1 MRSPLLVLVS
11 LALLAAPLCGA
22 ELKVNVTDP
31 QAATVAGARV
41 ALYRAA
47 DSSAVAIHSTAAD
60 GSAAFDDLSDGSY
73 RVEVLAPGFA
83 AQSVPV
89 TVPATTALSI
99 KLTVA
104 GRPETVVVTAAAVPL
119 QEAESGTVATLE
131 QEQSQ
136 LSQPVSAADALRL
149 LPGAVLAATGQRGA
163 LTSLF
168 VRGGESRYNKVVVDG
183 VPVND
188 SDSFFDFGVVPMVG
202 VDRVEL
208 LRGPD
213 SALYGP
219 DAMTSVVRFETEP
232 GRTPVP
238 ELRFGA
244 EGGNFSTARGFA
256 SLAGA
261 RGRLDY
267 RIFGEQVNTNGQ
279 GANNDYSNS
288 AQGANLGL
296 TLSPRVRLRIR
307 ARHSNNRSGI
317 SSAWNFNG
325 QALLAPDQDQLHRQN
340 DLLAS
345 AELDIDAPARW
356 EHRFRGY
363 EYSHKL
369 FSQDLVA
376 DRGCDFL
383 LGIFFDCPFQTLSKF
398 NHAGFEY
405 QGEYTERS
413 WARSVFGY
421 VFEDEHGDLR
431 DLLFGSDTVGLR
443 RNHAVYGEQ
452 ILSGARGSLV
462 GGLRYVHNES
472 FGDRAVPRLAATLV
486 PKRGT
491 GFFAGTRLRFAFSEG
506 IKAPDFLESFGNPS
520 FLILPNPDLKAERNL
535 SLEGGVQQRL
545 GSRWN
550 VTATYFHNSFRDR
563 IDFKFLGP
571 PTFESIFVNLNKAL
585 AHGAELELDGRI
597 RRLSVRGAYTYV
609 STQVLEAPLD
619 PASVGR
625 PLLRRPKHSGLLQ
638 VFYAGRRWGGSV
650 SGSFVGRRADSD
662 FLGFGIDHAAGYARA
677 DLGGWYAIQ
686 RNVTAYVNL
695 ENAFDKRYNDVVG
708 YPALGINVRAGL
720 RFRIG
725 GEKGSKTSQSK
736 GANP

>member
-1 MRSPLLVLVS
+1 MRSLRFVLVC
-11 LALLAAPLCGA
+11 LAFLAAASAA
-22 ELKVNVTDP
+22 ELKVTITDP
-31 QAATVAGARV
+31 HSAAVPGARV
-41 ALYRAA
+41 ALYRAT
-47 DSSAVAIHSTAAD
+47 DSKAVAIHSTAAD
-60 GSAAFDDLSDGSY
+60 GSTAFHNVSDGSY

-83 AQSVPV
+83 AQTVAV
-89 TVPATTALSI
+89 TIPATNSLSI
-99 KLTVA
+99 KLVVA
-104 GRPETVVVTAAAVPL
+104 GKPETVVVTAAGTPL
-119 QEAESGTVATLE
+119 DEAESGSVGTIE
-131 QEQSQ
+131 QEQLQ

-149 LPGAVLAATGQRGA
+149 LPGVVLGPTGQRGA

-168 VRGGESRYNKVVVDG
+168 VRGGESRYNKVLVDG

-188 SDSFFDFGVVPMVG
+188 SDSFFNFGVVPMVG

-232 GRTPVP
+232 GRTPAP
-238 ELRFGA
+238 ELQFGA
-244 EGGNFSTARGFA
+244 EGGNFSSARGFA

-261 RGRLDY
+261 RRRLDY

-279 GANNDYSNS
+279 GANNAYSNS

-296 TLSPRVRLRIR
+296 SLAPRVHLRVR
-307 ARHSNNRSGI
+307 TRHSNSRSGV
-317 SSAWNFNG
+317 SSAWDFNG
-325 QALLAPDQDQLHRQN
+325 QALLAPDQDQFARQN
-340 DLLAS
+340 DFLAS
-345 AELDIDAPARW
+345 AELDVDAPGRW
-356 EHRFRGY
+356 QHRFRGF

-398 NHAGFEY
+398 NRAGFEY
-405 QGEYTERS
+405 QGEYTERA

-421 VFEDEHGDLR
+421 AFEDEHGDIR
-431 DLLFGSDTVGLR
+431 DLLFGGATVGLR
-443 RNHAVYGEQ
+443 RNQAVYGEQ
-452 ILSGARGSLV
+452 ILSSARGSLV
-462 GGLRYVHNES
+462 AGLRYVHNES
-472 FGDRAVPRLAATLV
+472 FGNRAVPRLAATLV
-486 PKRGT
+486 PKRGN
-491 GFFAGTRLRFAFSEG
+491 GFFSGTRLRFAFSEG

-520 FLILPNPDLKAERNL
+520 FFILPNPNLKAERNL

-545 GSRWN
+545 GSHWN

-571 PTFESIFVNLNKAL
+571 PTFQSIFVNLDRAL

-625 PLLRRPKHSGLLQ
+625 PLLRRPRHSGLLQ
-638 VFYAGRRWGGSV
+638 VFYAGRRWGGSA
-650 SGSFVGRRADSD
+650 SGSFVGRRPDSD
-662 FLGFGIDHAAGYARA
+662 FFGFGIDHAAGYARA
-677 DLGGWYAIQ
+677 DFGGWYAIY

-695 ENAFDKRYNDVVG
+695 ENAFNKRYNDVVG

-725 GEKGSKTSQSK
+725 GENGSKVSQSK